1 MQRLFPDLQER
12 LLRAGVAPRHVRRYV
27 AELNDHLAD
36 LTVEAECAGLS
47 RKDAEAVAVSR
58 LGSEDELAAA
68 MLGRPELRSWSARAP
83 WAVFGLGALG
93 SLAAAYAVALSIL
106 WSGWRM
112 FLPESATPFVRLEG
126 WAVPYFGMGRLIYY
140 GAPVFVGWA
149 LGVIAA
155 RQRVRAVWPVAGI
168 ALACLA
174 GAMAQVRVGAV
185 GSVGLAIAPVS
196 VTYLA
201 GLMVLAALPYLVW
214 RVVD

>member
-1 MQRLFPDLQER
+1 
-12 LLRAGVAPRHVRRYV
+12 
-27 AELNDHLAD
+27 
-36 LTVEAECAGLS
+36 
-47 RKDAEAVAVSR
+47 
-58 LGSEDELAAA
+58 
-68 MLGRPELRSWSARAP
+68 
-83 WAVFGLGALG
+83 
-93 SLAAAYAVALSIL
+93 
-106 WSGWRM
+106 M
-112 FLPESATPFVRLEG
+112 FLPASATPFERLEG

-149 LGVIAA
+149 LGMIAA
-155 RQRVRAVWPVAGI
+155 RQRVQAVWPVAGI

-201 GLMVLAALPYLVW
+201 GLMVLAALPYFVW